1 MTDKKE
7 KSMIQYFLLF
17 MFSFEI
23 LFIFGGILY
32 NQVFHLK
39 KFSEGYILML
49 LPTMSTLFAKQRAS
63 SQNES
68 NKFFKFYKICFAG
81 MTIYTVISVVIP
93 SSAVISQI
101 LMIAES
107 LCSIYFLQSIGE
119 NTLAN
124 IGLSYNVSFKE
135 VLKYALL
142 YIAIFI
148 LMVRVEFLCDYLKT
162 GDVAQL
168 KVPLADVKQLVGFVP
183 LFIFTFIVF
192 LGEEYGWGYF
202 MFPLLEKEYGVY
214 KAIFF
219 LGTIEVL
226 FHLPID
232 YMITKLPITFFIGRS
247 VMLISHTIFMCWIY
261 KRTST
266 IWIAVVIHF
275 LNNNLLGLWKLTENS
290 FTFSTPLAV
299 ICYVVIFG
307 SFIFSKTL
315 KNQRKPV
322 AKEFSVL

>member
-23 LFIFGGILY
+23 LFIFFGILY

-81 MTIYTVISVVIP
+81 MTIYTVISVIIP

-148 LMVRVEFLCDYLKT
+148 LM
-162 GDVAQL
+162 
-168 KVPLADVKQLVGFVP
+168 
-183 LFIFTFIVF
+183 
-192 LGEEYGWGYF
+192 
-202 MFPLLEKEYGVY
+202 
-214 KAIFF
+214 
-219 LGTIEVL
+219 
-226 FHLPID
+226 
-232 YMITKLPITFFIGRS
+232 
-247 VMLISHTIFMCWIY
+247 
-261 KRTST
+261 
-266 IWIAVVIHF
+266 
-275 LNNNLLGLWKLTENS
+275 
-290 FTFSTPLAV
+290 
-299 ICYVVIFG
+299 
-307 SFIFSKTL
+307 
-315 KNQRKPV
+315 
-322 AKEFSVL
+322 

>member
-1 MTDKKE
+1 MGDKKE
-7 KSMIQYFLLF
+7 KSIIQYFLLF

-23 LFIFGGILY
+23 LFSLLWLLY
-32 NQVFHLK
+32 NQVFHFK

-63 SQNES
+63 RQNES
-68 NKFFKFYKICFAG
+68 NKFFQFYKIYFAG
-81 MTIYTVISVVIP
+81 MTIYTAISVVVP
-93 SSAVISQI
+93 NSVLISQI

-107 LCSIYFLQSIGE
+107 LCSIYFLQSIGK
-119 NTLAN
+119 NTLTN

-148 LMVRVEFLCDYLKT
+148 LMVRVEFVCDYLKT
-162 GDVAQL
+162 GNVAQL
-168 KVPLADVKQLVGFVP
+168 KVPVADVKQLVGFVP
-183 LFIFTFIVF
+183 LFFLTFIVF

-202 MFPLLEKEYGVY
+202 LFPLLEKKYGVY

-275 LNNNLLGLWKLTENS
+275 LNNNLLGLWKLTDKS
-290 FTFSTPLAV
+290 FTFSTPLTV
-299 ICYVVIFG
+299 ICYAVIFG
-307 SFIFSKTL
+307 SFIFSKTF
-315 KNQRKPV
+315 KNQGKIISCNVR
-322 AKEFSVL
+322 

>member
-1 MTDKKE
+1 
-7 KSMIQYFLLF
+7 
-17 MFSFEI
+17 
-23 LFIFGGILY
+23 
-32 NQVFHLK
+32 
-39 KFSEGYILML
+39 
-49 LPTMSTLFAKQRAS
+49 
-63 SQNES
+63 
-68 NKFFKFYKICFAG
+68 

-148 LMVRVEFLCDYLKT
+148 LMVRVEFVCDYLKT

-214 KAIFF
+214 KAILFI
-219 LGTIEVL
+219 GTIEEM
-226 FHLPID
+226 FH
-232 YMITKLPITFFIGRS
+232 
-247 VMLISHTIFMCWIY
+247 
-261 KRTST
+261 
-266 IWIAVVIHF
+266 
-275 LNNNLLGLWKLTENS
+275 
-290 FTFSTPLAV
+290 
-299 ICYVVIFG
+299 
-307 SFIFSKTL
+307 
-315 KNQRKPV
+315 
-322 AKEFSVL
+322 

>member
-1 MTDKKE
+1 M
-7 KSMIQYFLLF
+7 
-17 MFSFEI
+17 
-23 LFIFGGILY
+23 
-32 NQVFHLK
+32 
-39 KFSEGYILML
+39 
-49 LPTMSTLFAKQRAS
+49 
-63 SQNES
+63 
-68 NKFFKFYKICFAG
+68 
-81 MTIYTVISVVIP
+81 
-93 SSAVISQI
+93 
-101 LMIAES
+101 
-107 LCSIYFLQSIGE
+107 
-119 NTLAN
+119 AN

-232 YMITKLPITFFIGRS
+232 YMITKLPITFLLDGLLCLLVIQFLCVGFISGHQ
-247 VMLISHTIFMCWIY
+247 LY
-261 KRTST
+261 
-266 IWIAVVIHF
+266 
-275 LNNNLLGLWKLTENS
+275 GLQW
-290 FTFSTPLAV
+290 
-299 ICYVVIFG
+299 
-307 SFIFSKTL
+307 
-315 KNQRKPV
+315 
-322 AKEFSVL
+322 

>member
-23 LFIFGGILY
+23 LFIFLGILY

-148 LMVRVEFLCDYLKT
+148 LMVRVEFVCDYLKT

-183 LFIFTFIVF
+183 LFIFTLLYSWARNMVGDILCFHCWRRNMGFIKQ
-192 LGEEYGWGYF
+192 YF
-202 MFPLLEKEYGVY
+202 SLE
-214 KAIFF
+214 
-219 LGTIEVL
+219 
-226 FHLPID
+226 
-232 YMITKLPITFFIGRS
+232 R
-247 VMLISHTIFMCWIY
+247 
-261 KRTST
+261 
-266 IWIAVVIHF
+266 
-275 LNNNLLGLWKLTENS
+275 
-290 FTFSTPLAV
+290 
-299 ICYVVIFG
+299 
-307 SFIFSKTL
+307 
-315 KNQRKPV
+315 
-322 AKEFSVL
+322 